1 MSALH
6 ADDSIHKNI
15 LRVQKSSDVFK
26 KYEVTQVLVG
36 SGSMGAVSTVKIK
49 DHKVGGS
56 AVKPKT
62 RGLMG
67 IIRKK
72 FQKNTVTLEDRRE
85 EDHEFALKSIHL
97 DRVSPLFL
105 QELKN
110 EIHILRSMDHPSI
123 VKAHEVYLCS
133 DQIYLVLELC
143 AGGDLYTK
151 SPYTEKQAARIMSQ
165 MCSALTY
172 MHAHKIVHRDLKFE
186 NVMFSTKTSMD
197 IKVID
202 FGLSKK
208 FLGKTGVMTDRVGT
222 MYVEYR
228 PRDCSDCVFQ
238 ISLLYYFL
246 SFWFSYTMAPQVL
259 QGVYSSQADLWA
271 AGVIAYMLLSS
282 SKPFYSKKR
291 RKLIDLIMRGTV
303 SFSNPIWETVS
314 DSGKDF
320 CKKLIVVDPKV
331 RLNAAQAVQHDWI
344 VNREQHLDELPDQ
357 RLLDAIDDGLV
368 HYRQTSQLKKLAL
381 NVIAHRSTSSEILSL
396 KRAFKKFDTENN
408 GVLSFEEFKKA
419 LENLNYDEATMSEI
433 FDSIDVNQ
441 NGYIMYT
448 EWLAATIEAHGHI
461 EEDRIAEA
469 FDRLDSDDTGYIS
482 RANLKEVLGKD
493 SSPEEIEEIIKAADL
508 NKDGKISY
516 QEFLQ
521 SFRAQTFKVLEHMDD
536 STVNDSENNL
546 IGLDAKIPGGR
557 FDSELDESLKRQ
569 LD

>member
-1 MSALH
+1 
-6 ADDSIHKNI
+6 
-15 LRVQKSSDVFK
+15 
-26 KYEVTQVLVG
+26 
-36 SGSMGAVSTVKIK
+36 
-49 DHKVGGS
+49 
-56 AVKPKT
+56 
-62 RGLMG
+62 
-67 IIRKK
+67 
-72 FQKNTVTLEDRRE
+72 
-85 EDHEFALKSIHL
+85 
-97 DRVSPLFL
+97 
-105 QELKN
+105 
-110 EIHILRSMDHPSI
+110 
-123 VKAHEVYLCS
+123 
-133 DQIYLVLELC
+133 
-143 AGGDLYTK
+143 
-151 SPYTEKQAARIMSQ
+151 
-165 MCSALTY
+165 
-172 MHAHKIVHRDLKFE
+172 
-186 NVMFSTKTSMD
+186 
-197 IKVID
+197 
-202 FGLSKK
+202 
-208 FLGKTGVMTDRVGT
+208 
-222 MYVEYR
+222 
-228 PRDCSDCVFQ
+228 
-238 ISLLYYFL
+238 
-246 SFWFSYTMAPQVL
+246 MAPQVL

-303 SFSNPIWETVS
+303 NFNNPIWETIS

-331 RLNAAQAVQHDWI
+331 RLNAKKAVQHEWI

-381 NVIAHRSTSSEILSL
+381 NVIAHRSTSTEILSL
-396 KRAFKKFDTENN
+396 KKAFKKFDTENN

-482 RANLKEVLGKD
+482 KANRKEVLGKD
-493 SSPEEIEEIIKAADL
+493 STPEQLDEIMKAADL
-508 NKDGKISY
+508 NQDGKITY
-516 QEFLQ
+516 QEFLE
-521 SFRAQTFKVLEHMDD
+521 SFRAQTFKVLEHVDD
-536 STVNDSENNL
+536 STVIDSDNNL

-569 LD
+569 IDKELS